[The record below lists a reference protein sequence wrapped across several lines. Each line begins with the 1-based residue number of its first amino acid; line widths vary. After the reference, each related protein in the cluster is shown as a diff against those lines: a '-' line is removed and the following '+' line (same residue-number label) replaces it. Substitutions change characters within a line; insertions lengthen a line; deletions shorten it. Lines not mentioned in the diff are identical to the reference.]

1 MLRHT
6 RFFVLAWGP
15 SLTPPCRSLAHRCLS
30 AAITSPFMVGAF
42 HTLNPARSRFVR
54 VPELPFRGSPFK
66 PSSIE
71 ERPPGSPDGL
81 AFSFPSLRFDSSSP
95 IQSKARTFGS
105 SRYSLRLGTFGKQR
119 AQERWTWWKRSKRT
133 CWCWRRRCAE
143 ETAETKTMGKETNV
157 ADGRVC
163 VDASARMDTAIRTA
177 KREAR
182 RAGRTP
188 ERDTGQTYVHDGSV
202 IGKEGTERADQDAK
216 PTVQAWSRCT

>member
-1 MLRHT
+1 
-6 RFFVLAWGP
+6 
-15 SLTPPCRSLAHRCLS
+15 
-30 AAITSPFMVGAF
+30 MVGAF

-105 SRYSLRLGTFGKQR
+105 SRCSLRLGTFGKQR

-202 IGKEGTERADQDAK
+202 IGKEGTERADQGAK